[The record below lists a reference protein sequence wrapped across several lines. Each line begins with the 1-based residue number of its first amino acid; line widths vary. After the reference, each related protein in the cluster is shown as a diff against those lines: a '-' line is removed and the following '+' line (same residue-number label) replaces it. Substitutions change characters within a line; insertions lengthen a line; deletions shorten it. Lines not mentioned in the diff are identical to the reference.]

1 MTQESNANVI
11 DLSAL
16 QVACRNCTL
25 FQLCL
30 PIGLSEPDLA
40 RLEQIIKTKRY
51 ARRGDYIF
59 RSGDPFRAIYAVKA
73 GSVKTVTIA
82 EDGRE
87 QVTGFHLPGEL
98 FGLDAIAA
106 NKHGAS
112 ARALERTT
120 LCEIPFASLEHFG
133 EEVPT
138 ILRQMLRIMSREIE
152 RDHTL
157 AHLGNRS
164 AEERLAAFLI
174 SISNR
179 YRERGFAGKEFHLT
193 MSRSDIGNYLGLAVE
208 TVSRLFTRFQQEELL
223 IARSKHIRLLDV
235 QGLNDIAGDA
245 VCPGRSTRRAT

>member
-1 MTQESNANVI
+1 MNQETKAEVI

-16 QVACRNCTL
+16 QVACRDCTL

-30 PIGLSEPDLA
+30 PIGLGEADLA
-40 RLEQIIKTKRY
+40 RLERIIKTKRY

-59 RSGDPFRAIYAVKA
+59 RRGEGFRAIYAVKA

-98 FGLDAIAA
+98 FGLDAIAGGS
-106 NKHGAS
+106 HCAS

-120 LCEIPFASLEHFG
+120 LCEIPFDSLEDFG
-133 EEVPT
+133 EEVPA
-138 ILRQMLRIMSREIE
+138 ILRQMLRIMSREIQ

-157 AHLGNRS
+157 AHLANRS

-179 YRERGFAGKEFHLT
+179 YRERGFSGSEFHLT

-208 TVSRLFTRFQQEELL
+208 TVSRLFTRFQHEGLL
-223 IARSKHIRLLDV
+223 AARSKHIQLLDV
-235 QGLNDIAGDA
+235 DGLQGIAGEA
-245 VCPGRSTRRAT
+245 VCVRGASR